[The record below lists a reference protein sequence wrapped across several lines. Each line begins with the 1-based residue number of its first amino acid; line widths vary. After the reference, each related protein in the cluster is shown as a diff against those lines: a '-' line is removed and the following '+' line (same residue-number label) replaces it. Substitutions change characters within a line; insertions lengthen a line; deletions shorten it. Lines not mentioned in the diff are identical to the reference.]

1 MILNTYRA
9 FTKTTEAQYAPLD
22 KECGEEDGMELALLD
37 RDRHSYTWTTKQV
50 IKAFVVIHF
59 VLFSTAVAF
68 WYVWHEQPINKSL
81 EDISFYSPL
90 LDRIDIPYVL
100 RFDQPQTI
108 KGGDGDMTWGSQP
121 NPDIDKMWE
130 EITTEATIPVTAAE
144 IIAMKKDPS
153 VAVMLPDQYHLNN
166 EKTYLAHALVF
177 HRLHCLD
184 YIRKALYKDYYYPNG
199 TEQVPMH
206 GHHIAHCLAM
216 ILDHITC
223 AGDPGVYV
231 YQWYEHTEIPLP
243 DANTW
248 GKCWDF
254 GAFRNKFD
262 KIVLKNFSPF
272 DLRKP
277 DGAKSV
283 TEQNNLQEIIYQTRN
298 PKPNPHL

>member
-1 MILNTYRA
+1 MILNTYRG
-9 FTKTTEAQYAPLD
+9 FTNNTEAQYAPLD
-22 KECGEEDGMELALLD
+22 KDCGEEDGIELATLD
-37 RDRHSYTWTTKQV
+37 RHDHTWTTKQV
-50 IKAFVVIHF
+50 IKIFTVTHLIV
-59 VLFSTAVAF
+59 FSMAAGF
-68 WYVWHEQPINKSL
+68 WFLWREQPINKSL
-81 EDISFYSPL
+81 KDISFYSPL

-108 KGGDGDMTWGSQP
+108 KGGNGDMTWGSQP
-121 NPDIDKMWE
+121 NPEIDKMWE
-130 EITTEATIPVTAAE
+130 GITTEATIPVTAAE
-144 IIAMKKDPS
+144 IISMRKDPS
-153 VAVMLPDQYHLNN
+153 VAVMLPKEYHIDN
-166 EKTYLAHALVF
+166 EQTYLAHALVF

-199 TEQVPMH
+199 TEQLPMH

-223 AGDPGVYV
+223 AGDPGLYI

-254 GAFRNKFD
+254 GAFRNNFD
-262 KIVLKNFSPF
+262 KIALKNFSPF

-277 DGAKSV
+277 DGVKSV